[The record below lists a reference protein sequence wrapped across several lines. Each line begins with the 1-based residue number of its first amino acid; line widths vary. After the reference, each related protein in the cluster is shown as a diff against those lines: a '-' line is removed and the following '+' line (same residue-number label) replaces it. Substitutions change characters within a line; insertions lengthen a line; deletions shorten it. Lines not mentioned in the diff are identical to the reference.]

1 MKVLRAAVVLG
12 ISTPLVVLACG
23 SDDKTKAPD
32 RMGAGG
38 EGGEPAGGGNAGKTN
53 NGGSNSISGKG
64 GGGSTSVAGADEGGS
79 GGADVVEMGGAGG
92 ADIVGETGGAGGET
106 NPPEPVCGD
115 ADVAGGLV
123 CFKDPAPLSL
133 VAGVPADL
141 AIGDWDGAGGLDVI
155 VASEL
160 GVTYFKNEGTGPGTE
175 NSITG
180 LVNNTAV
187 LGAGQLDS
195 QTKLDLLLAA
205 PNSGTST
212 VIFGDG
218 AGQVGKTETN
228 SFNSEGIL
236 YNYFVADIAGSSSS
250 QDLVVTFNSSV
261 NLVQTT
267 GTEGE
272 GFVSGTP
279 QVVWVAASDG
289 VMAKL
294 GSSQWLIYSNAE
306 GIHRKLM
313 TYDAGSVTLGQ
324 TTLDTPAGGAPAQL
338 DVGDFNE
345 DGFGDVVA
353 TLTDKGAVSVL
364 FGDGVGAGDFAK
376 VGATDQF
383 LSLTIG
389 ATADAK
395 TARDVKVG
403 DFNGDGHADVAV
415 SAEALNAV
423 AIFSGDGEG
432 GFSEPKL
439 VPTGDASAPTRLA
452 VGDLN
457 DDGVD
462 DLAVVGTVAAS
473 KKIIILLSDP

>member
-23 SDDKTKAPD
+23 SDDNTKAPD
-32 RMGAGG
+32 RRGAGG
-38 EGGEPAGGGNAGKTN
+38 EGGEPAGGGSAGKTN
-53 NGGSNSISGKG
+53 NGGSNSTSGKN
-64 GGGSTSVAGADEGGS
+64 GGGSSSVAGADEGGS
-79 GGADVVEMGGAGG
+79 GGADVAEMGGAGG
-92 ADIVGETGGAGGET
+92 ADVVEVGGAGGDA

-115 ADVAGGLV
+115 ANVAGGQV
-123 CFKDPAPLSL
+123 CFKDPAPLTL
-133 VAGVPADL
+133 IEGVPADL
-141 AIGDWDGAGGLDVI
+141 AIGDWDGAGGLDVV

-175 NSITG
+175 SAITG
-180 LVNNTAV
+180 LVSNTAV
-187 LGAGQLDS
+187 LAAGQFDA
-195 QTKLDLLLAA
+195 QTKLDLVFV
-205 PNSGTST
+205 PPTSGTST
-212 VIFGDG
+212 VVFGDG
-218 AGQVGKTETN
+218 AGQVGKTEVS
-228 SFNSEGIL
+228 SFNSEGTL
-236 YNYFVADIAGSSSS
+236 YNYFVADIAGSGSS
-250 QDLVVTFNSSV
+250 QDLVVTFNNSV

-272 GFVSGTP
+272 GFIAGSP
-279 QVVWVAASDG
+279 QVLWGAMSDG

-306 GIHRKLM
+306 GIHRNLM

-324 TTLDTPAGGAPAQL
+324 TLDTPAGGAAAQL

-353 TLTDKGAVSVL
+353 TLTDQGALSVL

-376 VGATDQF
+376 VGDTNRF

-389 ATADAK
+389 DSAEAK

-403 DFNGDGHADVAV
+403 DFNGDGHADIAV
-415 SAEALNAV
+415 SVEALNAV
-423 AIFSGDGEG
+423 AIFSGDGAG

-439 VPTGDASAPTRLA
+439 VPTGDASGPTRLA

-462 DLAVVGTVAAS
+462 DLAVVGGTS